1 MLGKI
6 EGRRI
11 KGWQRMRFSDGM
23 TNSMDRS
30 LIELQKI
37 VKDREA
43 WCVSVHGVTKVW
55 PWHSNWITTTCISRD
70 IKVSLKKCLRNNYRK
85 VHKEVIS
92 NEIFV
97 QNILCGRMQKKK
109 KKMATSSSHFLV
121 HPHLQCDFFFPHPMK
136 LWNLF
141 LCLLN
146 LGFIMWLELIN
157 GTLTNLTQRED

>member
-23 TNSMDRS
+23 SNSMDRS

-109 KKMATSSSHFLV
+109 KNGHKFLSFFSAS
-121 HPHLQCDFFFPHPMK
+121 PFAMWFFFFPIQWSYGIFSSAFWIWA
-136 LWNLF
+136 L
-141 LCLLN
+141 LCDLS
-146 LGFIMWLELIN
+146 WLM
-157 GTLTNLTQRED
+157 GH